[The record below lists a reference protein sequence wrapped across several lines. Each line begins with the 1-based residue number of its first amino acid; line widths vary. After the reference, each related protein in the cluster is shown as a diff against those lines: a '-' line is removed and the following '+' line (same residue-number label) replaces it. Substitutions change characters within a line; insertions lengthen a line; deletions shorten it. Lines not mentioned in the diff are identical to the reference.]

1 MADYDYDLLVI
12 GAGPAGE
19 AAAMAATKSEM
30 TVGVIDAQSDL
41 GGNCTHKG
49 TIPSKALRHVVK
61 QVINYRKQPEMLHLN
76 SFNTITYPA
85 VLQAAKSIIP
95 RKVAMHKAYFM
106 RNRIHVHSGLAHFT
120 SANSVAVEYQDSPT
134 DNITAK
140 HILIATGSRPY
151 RPSNIDFNHPRIYD
165 SDTILR
171 MAHTPRTLVIYG
183 AGVIGCEYASIF
195 SGLGIKVDLI
205 NNRDSLLSFLDTEIT
220 DALSYHLRNKG
231 VLVRHGEQFDSV
243 DATAEM
249 VTVHLK
255 SGKRIKADALL
266 WCNGRSGNTEDLQLG
281 NAGLEANSRGQVE
294 VDDEYRTVQPSI
306 YAAGDVVGWP
316 SLASASYDQ
325 GRAVVDSITNQ
336 QVRKVTDA
344 PTGIYTLPEIS
355 SVGKTE
361 AELTA
366 AKVPYEVGR
375 AFFKDT
381 ARAQISGDE
390 VGMLKI
396 LFHLD
401 TQEIL
406 GIHCFGAEAA
416 EIVHIGQAIMN
427 QTGEANNINYFTN
440 TTFNYPTMAEAYR
453 VAALNGLNRLK
464 RQ

>member
-195 SGLGIKVDLI
+195 SGLGIKVC
-205 NNRDSLLSFLDTEIT
+205 LLYTS
-220 DALSYHLRNKG
+220 DA
-231 VLVRHGEQFDSV
+231 
-243 DATAEM
+243 
-249 VTVHLK
+249 
-255 SGKRIKADALL
+255 AD
-266 WCNGRSGNTEDLQLG
+266 E
-281 NAGLEANSRGQVE
+281 
-294 VDDEYRTVQPSI
+294 
-306 YAAGDVVGWP
+306 
-316 SLASASYDQ
+316 
-325 GRAVVDSITNQ
+325 
-336 QVRKVTDA
+336 
-344 PTGIYTLPEIS
+344 
-355 SVGKTE
+355 
-361 AELTA
+361 
-366 AKVPYEVGR
+366 
-375 AFFKDT
+375 
-381 ARAQISGDE
+381 
-390 VGMLKI
+390 
-396 LFHLD
+396 
-401 TQEIL
+401 
-406 GIHCFGAEAA
+406 
-416 EIVHIGQAIMN
+416 
-427 QTGEANNINYFTN
+427 
-440 TTFNYPTMAEAYR
+440 
-453 VAALNGLNRLK
+453 
-464 RQ
+464 